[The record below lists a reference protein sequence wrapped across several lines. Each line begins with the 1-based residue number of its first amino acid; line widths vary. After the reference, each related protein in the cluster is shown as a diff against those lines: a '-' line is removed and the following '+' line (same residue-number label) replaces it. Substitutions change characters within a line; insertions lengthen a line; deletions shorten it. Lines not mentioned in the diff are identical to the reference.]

1 MATLI
6 PSSDATALQESIHRT
21 LQRPQYTSTL
31 PLELIHELRDSLT
44 TRLFQN
50 LTTSVPDKEFREL
63 LQYIGADDDDDD
75 DEMMTES
82 DEEDAYEDGSFI
94 DEDDL
99 LDYEALQKVD
109 HLHNEV
115 QNAVRVVSDL
125 RKNVP
130 QRAVILARR
139 EMQLCLED
147 KEATLN
153 IASTHIDEN
162 DNDINGGEVDEV
174 SSIDMENMRQSLQ
187 KLANVLKC
195 SGGKADDVLSVERI
209 EMLQNTIESTRVALK
224 RQQNGEVMD
233 VLDIAMNS
241 SMANEENKTDGDV
254 IKVEE
259 FWFDTESRT
268 GLGDANNEKDR
279 TIKMIRDPYEV
290 FAKYLTV

>member
-1 MATLI
+1 M
-6 PSSDATALQESIHRT
+6 
-21 LQRPQYTSTL
+21 
-31 PLELIHELRDSLT
+31 
-44 TRLFQN
+44 FQN
-50 LTTSVPDKEFREL
+50 LTTSVPDEDFREF
-63 LQYIGADDDDDD
+63 LQYIGADDDNDDEDD
-75 DEMMTES
+75 DEMMMMES
-82 DEEDAYEDGSFI
+82 DDDEDEDGSFI

-99 LDYEALQKVD
+99 LDYEALEKVD

-153 IASTHIDEN
+153 IASTRIDEN
-162 DNDINGGEVDEV
+162 DNDVNCGEGDEV
-174 SSIDMENMRQSLQ
+174 SSVDMENMRQSLQ
-187 KLANVLKC
+187 KLANVLKY

-241 SMANEENKTDGDV
+241 SMANEENKSDGDV
-254 IKVEE
+254 TKLEDI
-259 FWFDTESRT
+259 WFENPTAESQT